1 MWRTKLDI
9 CLWLV
14 KSSITKMAT
23 KSLGGYGKMV
33 KSVTIVKGFMI
44 SLLAVISLS
53 SFASAMLALQMG
65 FDANYFAFTAHDV
78 FIKCLIFL
86 LASLFCFM
94 LIMIIMS
101 LD

>member
-33 KSVTIVKGFMI
+33 KSVTIVKGLMI

-65 FDANYFAFTAHDV
+65 FDATILPSQLMMYSLNASFFCLPRYFAL
-78 FIKCLIFL
+78 C
-86 LASLFCFM
+86 
-94 LIMIIMS
+94 
-101 LD
+101 